1 MKKFTNNLLLIIFS
15 LILLSSALYAKDNE
29 MKPDKK
35 PMMQE
40 RPMAEFINS
49 LTDEQRDNIQNIKND
64 YAKKNIDIKAD
75 MEKMELDFHDM
86 MNNDNPSEKG
96 LLNLVEKIGD
106 LKTEIK
112 KNQIKM
118 TFDIRD
124 LLTEEQREMMKKM
137 PMHHFFED
145 QKPRM
150 KEHMNNKMEK

>member
-40 RPMAEFINS
+40 RPMDEFINS
-49 LTDEQRDNIQNIKND
+49 LTDEQRDKIQDIKND
-64 YAKKNIDIKAD
+64 YAKKNIDIRAEV
-75 MEKMELDFHDM
+75 EKMELDFHDM
-86 MNNDNPSEKG
+86 MIADNPSEKG

-137 PMHHFFED
+137 PTVSEID
-145 QKPRM
+145 
-150 KEHMNNKMEK
+150 EK